1 MMKPFEKRLIEEY
14 ISLSDKQFKLVKA
27 LNSNGFEDKVGK
39 EQFALMTEKNKVM
52 EKYGEILKNRIHLL
66 NIDE

>member
-27 LNSNGFEDKVGK
+27 LNSTGFEDKVGK
-39 EQFALMTEKNKVM
+39 EQFELMTERNKVM

>member
-39 EQFALMTEKNKVM
+39 EQFELMTEKNKI
-52 EKYGEILKNRIHLL
+52 K
-66 NIDE
+66 